1 VDRGGDPAGGGFEDQ
16 GVKRLTDG
24 INLLAQP
31 FVPVFRFP
39 DVSSK
44 AKKMALKAKSHKPVN
59 HALAEMESVLYGERD
74 ILRRVQE
81 LAQDIERDY
90 MGKDLVVVALLNGTV
105 MFLAD
110 LVRYLNLPLRLD
122 FMGVSSYGK
131 GTKSGKLVFTKE
143 LKLDVKGR
151 DVLLVDDI
159 LDTGKTLARVT
170 KKLKKLKPRSL
181 KVCVLLSKSARREE
195 AVVADYVG
203 FDIPDAFVVGYG
215 LDYAERYRNLPFIG
229 ILKPE
234 IYQAAK

>member
-1 VDRGGDPAGGGFEDQ
+1 VSN
-16 GVKRLTDG
+16 KTK
-24 INLLAQP
+24 NK
-31 FVPVFRFP
+31 VF
-39 DVSSK
+39 
-44 AKKMALKAKSHKPVN
+44 KSKPVS

-90 MGKDLVVVALLNGTV
+90 AGKDLVVVSLLNGTV

-131 GTKSGKLVFTKE
+131 GIKSGKLVFTKE

-159 LDTGKTLARVT
+159 LDTGKTLSRVT
-170 KKLKKLKPRSL
+170 KKLKNLKPKSL
-181 KVCVLLSKSARREE
+181 KICVLLSKSARREE
-195 AVVADYVG
+195 KVTADYIG
-203 FDIPDAFVVGYG
+203 FEIPDAFVVGYG

-229 ILKPE
+229 VLKPE
-234 IYQAAK
+234 IYQAEK

>member
-1 VDRGGDPAGGGFEDQ
+1 
-16 GVKRLTDG
+16 
-24 INLLAQP
+24 
-31 FVPVFRFP
+31 
-39 DVSSK
+39 
-44 AKKMALKAKSHKPVN
+44 
-59 HALAEMESVLYGERD
+59 METVLYGERD
-74 ILRRVQE
+74 ILQRVKE

-90 MGKDLVVVALLNGTV
+90 AGKDLVVVSLLNGTV

-159 LDTGKTLARVT
+159 LDTGKTLSLVT
-170 KKLKKLKPRSL
+170 KKLKKLKPKSL
-181 KVCVLLSKSARREE
+181 KICVLLSKSARREE
-195 AVVADYVG
+195 KVTADYIG
-203 FDIPDAFVVGYG
+203 FEIPDAFVVGYG
-215 LDYAERYRNLPFIG
+215 LDFAERYRNLPFIG

-234 IYQAAK
+234 IYQAVEKK

>member
-1 VDRGGDPAGGGFEDQ
+1 MSRVEPEAGTPDN
-16 GVKRLTDG
+16 V
-24 INLLAQP
+24 LAWMTL
-31 FVPVFRFP
+31 PVFRFL
-39 DVSSK
+39 DVSNK
-44 AKKMALKAKSHKPVN
+44 AKKKVLKTKPVH
-59 HALAEMESVLYGERD
+59 HALAEMETVLYGERD
-74 ILRRVQE
+74 ILQRVKE

-90 MGKDLVVVALLNGTV
+90 AGKDLVVVSLLNGTV

-159 LDTGKTLARVT
+159 LDTGKTLSLVT
-170 KKLKKLKPRSL
+170 KKLKKLKPKSL
-181 KVCVLLSKSARREE
+181 KICVLLSKSARREE
-195 AVVADYVG
+195 KVTADYIG
-203 FDIPDAFVVGYG
+203 FEIPDAFVVGYG
-215 LDYAERYRNLPFIG
+215 LDFAERYRNLPFIG

-234 IYQAAK
+234 IYQAVEKK